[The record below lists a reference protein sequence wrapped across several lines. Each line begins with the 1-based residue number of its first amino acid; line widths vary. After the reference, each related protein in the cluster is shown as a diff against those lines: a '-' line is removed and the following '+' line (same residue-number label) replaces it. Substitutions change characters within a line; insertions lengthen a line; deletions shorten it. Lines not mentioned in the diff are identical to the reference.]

1 MNSPVNTWTLLRVSA
16 DVLDTIWVW
25 LAAWCVAFALIVFV
39 VFTGLLIYLSSQW
52 MVEFFP
58 AESWF
63 ESVYAAI
70 KALLLSDVLGAD
82 VPPMLPAIVG
92 TSVVVLLMS
101 VIVAPLG
108 VIVAV
113 YLSEYARDS
122 WYTEL
127 VRVGVQNLAGVPSI
141 IFGVFGLA
149 FFVYTVGGGVDS
161 WLYSDRLPSPTYGTP
176 GLLWAAMTL
185 ALLTLPTVIVVAE
198 EGLYRVPESLRE
210 GSYALGATRAET
222 VLRVV
227 IPAAAPSFFTGII
240 LAIARAAGEV
250 APLMLV
256 GVVRFA
262 PELPLSARAPFIELE
277 QKFMH
282 LGFYIFDVSN
292 HAALDEGRLGLLAV
306 ASLFLVIV
314 ILVLNIAAIAL
325 RGSLRRRYQTAEEL

>member
-1 MNSPVNTWTLLRVSA
+1 M
-16 DVLDTIWVW
+16 VW
-25 LAAWCVAFALIVFV
+25 LSAWCVSFSLIVFV
-39 VFTGLLIYLSSQW
+39 TFIGTLVYLSATWVLEFYAAESVVDSVI
-52 MVEFFP
+52 MAFRAVFFP
-58 AESWF
+58 DS
-63 ESVYAAI
+63 AA
-70 KALLLSDVLGAD
+70 AD
-82 VPPMLPAIVG
+82 FPPILPAIVG
-92 TSVVVLLMS
+92 TSVVVVLMS

-108 VIVAV
+108 IIVAV
-113 YLSEYARDS
+113 YLSEYAGET

-127 VRVGVQNLAGVPSI
+127 VRIGVQNLAGVPSV

-149 FFVYTVGGGVDS
+149 FFVYGVGGSLDV
-161 WLYSDRLPSPTYGTP
+161 WLYADRLPSPTYGAP
-176 GLLWAAMTL
+176 GLLWAATTL

-240 LAIARAAGEV
+240 LAVARAAGEV

-262 PELPLSARAPFIELE
+262 PELPVSTTAPFVHLE

-282 LGFYIFDVSN
+282 LGFYIFDISS
-292 HAALDEGRLGLLAV
+292 HAVIGEGRLGLLAV
-306 ASLFLVIV
+306 ASLLLVAV
-314 ILVLNIAAIAL
+314 ILVLNIAAIVL
-325 RGSLRRRYQTAEEL
+325 RNSLRRRYQTIEEL

>member
-1 MNSPVNTWTLLRVSA
+1 MISIHSRNNVGRPVSRA
-16 DVLDTIWVW
+16 IDTVMVW
-25 LAAWCVAFALIVFV
+25 LSAWCVSFSLIVFAAFITTLIFLSANWILEFYSTESV
-39 VFTGLLIYLSSQW
+39 LDSIMAASKAVFLSS
-52 MVEFFP
+52 
-58 AESWF
+58 A
-63 ESVYAAI
+63 
-70 KALLLSDVLGAD
+70 GNAD
-82 VPPMLPAIVG
+82 FPPMLPAIVG
-92 TSVVVLLMS
+92 TSVVVILMS

-113 YLSEYARDS
+113 YLSEYARDT

-127 VRVGVQNLAGVPSI
+127 VRVGVQNLAGVPSV

-149 FFVYTVGGGVDS
+149 FFVYTVGGSLDA
-161 WLYSDRLPSPTYGTP
+161 WLYGDRLPSPTYGTP
-176 GLLWAAMTL
+176 GLLWSAITL

-240 LAIARAAGEV
+240 LAVARAAGEV

-262 PELPLSARAPFIELE
+262 PDLPVSATAPFVNLE

-282 LGFYIFDVSN
+282 LGFYIFDISN
-292 HAALDEGRLGLLAV
+292 HAVMGEGRLGLLAV
-306 ASLFLVIV
+306 ASLLLVLVI
-314 ILVLNIAAIAL
+314 LSLNVAAIVM
-325 RGSLRRRYQTAEEL
+325 RNSLRRRYQTSEAL

>member
-1 MNSPVNTWTLLRVSA
+1 MVFFAFISTLIFLSA
-16 DVLDTIWVW
+16 QWLLEFYSAESVLDSI
-25 LAAWCVAFALIVFV
+25 LAASKAVFLP
-39 VFTGLLIYLSSQW
+39 T
-52 MVEFFP
+52 
-58 AESWF
+58 
-63 ESVYAAI
+63 
-70 KALLLSDVLGAD
+70 SDSGD
-82 VPPMLPAIVG
+82 FPPMLPAIIG
-92 TSVVVLLMS
+92 TSVVVVLMS

-113 YLSEYARDS
+113 YLSEYARDT

-127 VRVGVQNLAGVPSI
+127 VRIGVQNLAGVPSV

-149 FFVYTVGGGVDS
+149 FFVYTVGGSLDS
-161 WLYSDRLPSPTYGTP
+161 WLFADRLPSPTYGTP
-176 GLLWAAMTL
+176 GLLWAAVTL

-198 EGLYRVPESLRE
+198 EGLYRVPKSLRE

-262 PELPLSARAPFIELE
+262 PELPLSATAPFIHLE

-282 LGFYIFDVSN
+282 LGFYIFDISN
-292 HAALDEGRLGLLAV
+292 HAVMGEGRLGLLAI
-306 ASLFLVIV
+306 ASLLLVMV
-314 ILVLNIAAIAL
+314 ILILNVAAIML
-325 RGSLRRRYQTAEEL
+325 RNSLRRRYQASEIL